1 MIATRLKPLLA
12 LVGFL
17 CLLFVGKT
25 GAQTAELTT
34 SLPSSEPSSQ
44 PVPRPVPRPT
54 LQPTVGLRLE
64 LPTDQL
70 SVWLDAAMAEP
81 LSGTGQKRVCQRL
94 LGIKVCG
101 DASWQYDVT
110 RIGPS
115 KLLAPSSDNPNV
127 RMDVPLDVAALVG
140 VSGDAAKVLGLSS
153 VPVKAR
159 LNLAIAAE
167 VSDGADGC
175 PQVALSITPNW
186 ISDPT
191 AVLFGKV
198 TFSLSSVIEDVLARQ
213 IQPLQDRLNHMAN
226 CDALLQVVQPL
237 LAPCYVDVSDERVG
251 PTLVKVDW
259 QQLHWALPRSQDNT
273 MLSVALGLSL
283 SAELQVGLTAEEM
296 SSSLS
301 TGSCKAAVEQLVIRS
316 DPDNLQSGEIL
327 PVVFH
332 SEPFSITTQPVTVV
346 ATFDALSRYTQKHYD
361 DDVAKNS
368 LEQTPVLLTKWV
380 VDGIEDNSTGTN
392 ELAVSAPD
400 NPSSFLQVGADF
412 QAQLPADQGFLA
424 RVLRL
429 FTPKDTVLDG
439 HVTVQATPAWNA
451 DKRQLSLVDV
461 TTKVTSFHSESTPM
475 MQQVAYEL
483 LERSVQKRINEASPW
498 EVAGSLDN
506 LNDAINRSLDNAIAS
521 RAVPWVEEGVAGWT
535 PGTAQLRIETLKTS
549 QRGMELDAQ
558 LQAQW
563 RLRFSTRAWP
573 TVSWQNI
580 R

>member
-1 MIATRLKPLLA
+1 MTATRVKPLLA
-12 LVGFL
+12 LVGCL
-17 CLLFVGKT
+17 CQLFVGRAA
-25 GAQTAELTT
+25 AQTAPLTT
-34 SLPSSEPSSQ
+34 SNSSSQ
-44 PVPRPVPRPT
+44 PT
-54 LQPTVGLRLE
+54 IGLRLE

-70 SVWLDAAMAEP
+70 SGWLDAAMAEP
-81 LSGTGQKRVCQRL
+81 LTGTGQKRVCQRV
-94 LGIKVCG
+94 LGIKLCG
-101 DASWQYDVT
+101 NASWQYDVT

-115 KLLAPSSDNPNV
+115 KLLAPSSDNSNV

-140 VSGDAAKVLGLSS
+140 VSGDAARFLGLSS
-153 VPVKAR
+153 VPVQAK
-159 LNLAIAAE
+159 LNLAIAAD
-167 VSDGADGC
+167 VSAGTDGC

-213 IQPLQDRLNHMAN
+213 IQPLQDRLNQTAN
-226 CDALLQVVQPL
+226 CDTWLQVVQPL

-251 PTLVKVDW
+251 PTLAKVHW

-283 SAELQVGLTAEEM
+283 STELQVGLTAEEM

-301 TGSCKAAVEQLVIRS
+301 TASCKGAVEQLAIGS
-316 DPDNLQSGEIL
+316 NTDNLPAGESL

-332 SEPFSITTQPVTVV
+332 SEPFSTTTQPVTVV

-368 LEQTPVLLTKWV
+368 LDQTPVLLTHWV
-380 VDGIEDNSTGTN
+380 VDG
-392 ELAVSAPD
+392 SASDTP
-400 NPSSFLQVGADF
+400 PTYLQVAADF

-424 RVLRL
+424 RVLRF

-439 HVTVQATPAWNA
+439 RVTVQATPAWNA
-451 DKRQLSLVDV
+451 DKRELSLVDV
-461 TTKVTSFHSESTPM
+461 TTEVTSFHSESTPM
-475 MQQVAYEL
+475 MQQAAYEL

-498 EVAGSLDN
+498 QVAGSLNN
-506 LNDAINRSLDNAIAS
+506 LNDAINRSLDNAVAS
-521 RAVPWVEEGVAGWT
+521 RAQPWLEEGVAGWT
-535 PGTAQLRIETLKTS
+535 PGTVQLRIENLKTS

-558 LQAQW
+558 LQAEW